1 MATVNQNSH
10 SGRRRML
17 GVALGP
23 RDTNAALADY
33 EALADRADII
43 ELRLDRM
50 DDYDLKALVTERP
63 LPLVVTNRP
72 VREGGRYEGD
82 EMRRVAVLLQALD
95 LGAEYIDIE
104 LDAVRFVPESHRHRV
119 VVSHHDFARMPP
131 ELDRTTR
138 DLTASG
144 MGIVKIVGMARS
156 PEDSLAV
163 LRLFERLTAPTI
175 GIAMGPHGLIS
186 RVLALRYDNCFLTY
200 GTAVAGE
207 EVAPGQL
214 ALSTLTDVYQAREIG
229 AGTAAFGIVLDQTD
243 DDLLADLNSILRQRG
258 ADAVAVPVARREALP
273 ATLAAFAE
281 FGFEGL
287 WDVANGTV
295 RGGEDLESEKTV
307 EGVEQV
313 AERWAGLLLERS

>member
-1 MATVNQNSH
+1 
-10 SGRRRML
+10 ML

-23 RDTNAALADY
+23 RDTNSALASY
-33 EALADRADII
+33 EALRERADII
-43 ELRLDRM
+43 ELRLDLM
-50 DDYDLKALVTERP
+50 DGYDLKTLVTKRP

-82 EMRRVAVLLQALD
+82 ETRRVAVLLQALD

-104 LDAVRFVPESHRHRV
+104 LDAVQLVPESYRHRV
-119 VVSHHDFARMPP
+119 VVSHHDFERMPP
-131 ELDRTTR
+131 DLDRTHQ
-138 DLTASG
+138 DLAASG
-144 MGIVKIVGMARS
+144 MGTMKIVGMARR

-163 LRLFERLTAPTI
+163 LRIFERSTAPTI

-214 ALSTLTDVYQAREIG
+214 ALSTLTDVYRAREIG
-229 AGTAAFGIVLDQTD
+229 AGTAAFGVVVDQTED
-243 DDLLADLNSILRQRG
+243 VLLADLNSLLRQRG
-258 ADAVAVPVARREALP
+258 ADAVAVPLARHEATP

-281 FGFEGL
+281 FGFEGF

-295 RGGEDLESEKTV
+295 RGGADLESEETV

-313 AERWAGLLLERS
+313 AERWAGMLLERS